1 MTEIEAEIMRRLD
14 LINIELRK
22 QSDLISLA
30 RMASRKEKAKA
41 EGVHPTTSW
50 RREQKQRHKDTFQS
64 LRG

>member
-30 RMASRKEKAKA
+30 RRASRKEKAKA

-50 RREQKQRHKDTFQS
+50 RREKKQKLRDTLS
-64 LRG
+64 RA